1 MEKAATGKIAKLTNS
16 KKQVKMVITHPPLDD
31 VGKDLPKAIS
41 GSGFSNMRSQ
51 WRRWMNSPGQVQGME
66 SAMGDPARVL
76 MVVPM
81 TNKSAMPS
89 DPSHE
94 SGDELECP
102 SNFDPDLLS
111 FQKTQNKIQ
120 KDKTVPEVKPR
131 SIYPQ
136 ENRKPY
142 AKVTVQ

>member
-1 MEKAATGKIAKLTNS
+1 MEKAATGKIAKLTNR

-51 WRRWMNSPGQVQGME
+51 WRRWMDSPGQVQAME

-81 TNKSAMPS
+81 TNMSAMPS

-111 FQKTQNKIQ
+111 FQKTTKQ
-120 KDKTVPEVKPR
+120 KTR
-131 SIYPQ
+131 
-136 ENRKPY
+136 
-142 AKVTVQ
+142 